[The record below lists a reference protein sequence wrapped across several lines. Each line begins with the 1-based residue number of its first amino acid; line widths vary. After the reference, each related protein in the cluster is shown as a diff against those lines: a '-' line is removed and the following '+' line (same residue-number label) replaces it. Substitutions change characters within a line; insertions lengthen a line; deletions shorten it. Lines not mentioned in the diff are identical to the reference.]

1 MNWLFG
7 FEGRINR
14 AKYALSFLMY
24 VIPFTIGSI
33 IADHVS
39 AAAGAAIL
47 LPVAFM
53 MAMPA
58 AKRLHDLDHSGW
70 WQLLGLVPLV
80 NIGLG
85 IYLLFWKG
93 TNGENRFGS
102 DPLGGSGNAT
112 SIPAPSSSTSTYHAS
127 AHPSP
132 ASPNTHPSTPS
143 SFTPSTVPSIPA
155 RTALNQSSTSTIEV
169 DENAIYAT
177 VANELET
184 GQTDKGLWT
193 RLYVENDGDEK
204 KTKLAYIKQRA
215 EILIADEMGKVQD
228 QLHHYEEKTTR
239 VRELT
244 KILASNTKIRD
255 AVLHLVD
262 YVKGNPGCD
271 TNLKIELVRLLG
283 GAFSWDEGVFTSAC
297 TVHLYEQEHKF
308 VKSKDFELWI
318 VGDVVPLIDVAI
330 SSADIAK

>member
-1 MNWLFG
+1 M
-7 FEGRINR
+7 
-14 AKYALSFLMY
+14 
-24 VIPFTIGSI
+24 
-33 IADHVS
+33 
-39 AAAGAAIL
+39 
-47 LPVAFM
+47 
-53 MAMPA
+53 
-58 AKRLHDLDHSGW
+58 
-70 WQLLGLVPLV
+70 
-80 NIGLG
+80 
-85 IYLLFWKG
+85 
-93 TNGENRFGS
+93 
-102 DPLGGSGNAT
+102 
-112 SIPAPSSSTSTYHAS
+112 SSST
-127 AHPSP
+127 
-132 ASPNTHPSTPS
+132 ASPEAVPSSTLQTPQQASVVTPS
-143 SFTPSTVPSIPA
+143 AI
-155 RTALNQSSTSTIEV
+155 

-308 VKSKDFELWI
+308 VKSKDFEQWI

-330 SSADIAK
+330 SSADIAKCPFCGVSVEAGSAVCKNCNRVLDKPKAAPRIKTCPDCGTEVAQDSIACAKCGRVTY